1 MESLNQSIWST
12 RVIFFYFYLDVKIL
26 VKSYDYWNVLYRVL
40 RIEREPRALR
50 GTRYTHKPQLV
61 YSTAPFN
68 EINARLARKCGK
80 PSNQSRHCSL
90 AIGNRWTETDLMNAI
105 TLLLAS
111 NRLNKKKKG
120 GVTNARGTDLP
131 FTSIEFSRGCLLSR
145 AASYDPPTGLR
156 HDSSRVVFNKFIDY
170 RAGTSFAYNFNSQ
183 SLIMEFY

>member
-1 MESLNQSIWST
+1 
-12 RVIFFYFYLDVKIL
+12 
-26 VKSYDYWNVLYRVL
+26 
-40 RIEREPRALR
+40 
-50 GTRYTHKPQLV
+50 
-61 YSTAPFN
+61 
-68 EINARLARKCGK
+68 
-80 PSNQSRHCSL
+80 
-90 AIGNRWTETDLMNAI
+90 MNAI

-111 NRLNKKKKG
+111 NRLNKKKRG

-170 RAGTSFAYNFNSQ
+170 RAGTSFVYNFNSQ